1 MTKKPGNP
9 NFGKSISMAPLAE
22 QSLSKAFSV
31 RLDKKTALWL
41 ENFADQNGMKR
52 GDVIRDAIE
61 FFKLS
66 KSV

>member
-1 MTKKPGNP
+1 MKKRPGNP

-22 QSLSKAFSV
+22 QPLSKAFSV
-31 RLDKKTALWL
+31 RFDQETALWVEAFAN
-41 ENFADQNGMKR
+41 ENGIKK